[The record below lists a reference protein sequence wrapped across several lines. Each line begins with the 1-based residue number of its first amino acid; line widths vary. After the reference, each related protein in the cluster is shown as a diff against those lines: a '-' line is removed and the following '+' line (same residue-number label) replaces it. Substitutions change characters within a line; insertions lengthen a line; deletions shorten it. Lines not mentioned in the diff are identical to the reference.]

1 MLRVTKDKIKRNIM
15 KKTQYM
21 TNLPTFS
28 QIKSTYLTYEDI
40 NFGITETIIKI
51 DKKSIKK
58 GYKIKLNY
66 LFLNYFVFE
75 ILSCFIN
82 LK

>member
-28 QIKSTYLTYEDI
+28 QIKSTNLTYEDI
-40 NFGITETIIKI
+40 NFGITVTIIKI

-66 LFLNYFVFE
+66 LFLITLYSKF
-75 ILSCFIN
+75 
-82 LK
+82 

>member
-1 MLRVTKDKIKRNIM
+1 MLRVTKDKIRRNIM

-28 QIKSTYLTYEDI
+28 QIKSTNLTYEDI
-40 NFGITETIIKI
+40 NFGITVTIIKI

-66 LFLNYFVFE
+66 LFLITLYSKF
-75 ILSCFIN
+75 
-82 LK
+82 